1 MSKHIPPIALLL
13 ALVLAPTAFAQDSPA
28 DLYKASC
35 APCHG
40 ANGDANTPAGR
51 KYKATSF
58 TSAAGLKHSDAELLQ
73 ITRKGKGQMPPW
85 SDVLTDAQLKSVIT
99 YIRMFQKK

>member
-1 MSKHIPPIALLL
+1 MTRNVIPFALLL
-13 ALVLAPTAFAQDSPA
+13 AFAVAPLASAQNSPA

-51 KYKATSF
+51 KYKATVF
-58 TSAAGLKHSDAELLQ
+58 NTTKGLKESDTELLK
-73 ITRKGKGQMPPW
+73 ITRNGKGQMPPW
-85 SDVLTDAQLKSVIT
+85 SDVLTDAQLKSIID
-99 YIRMFQKK
+99 YIRAFQKK